1 MEKKKIYVTPACA
14 VTELEGQEI
23 LVNNSMR
30 VSNDPMDDITGDV
43 NSDRGFWDIWG
54 N

>member
-23 LVNNSMR
+23 LVSNSMS
-30 VSNDPMDDITGDV
+30 VSNDPKDDFTGDV